1 MDCAEAVV
9 GAGCA
14 VLTPVPDTVAIYKKK
29 NKRRKKKK
37 RGESKYRNR
46 EGRIRRVNQKRRPLC
61 SKMLPG

>member
-1 MDCAEAVV
+1 M

-14 VLTPVPDTVAIYKKK
+14 VLTPVPDTVAICKKRT
-29 NKRRKKKK
+29 NEEKRIK